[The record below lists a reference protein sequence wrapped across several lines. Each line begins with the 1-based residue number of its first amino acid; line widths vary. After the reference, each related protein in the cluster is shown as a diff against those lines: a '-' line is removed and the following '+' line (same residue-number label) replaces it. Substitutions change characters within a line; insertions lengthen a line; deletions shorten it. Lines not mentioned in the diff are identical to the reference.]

1 MGLLRR
7 CWGES
12 SLAVCDGVCMCKRY
26 VWSVCWSQRRE
37 LEETVLTRSHVGD
50 GNFHAAL
57 IFDKRIPGEFEKV
70 DEAAHRVCLLLF
82 WSFWI

>member
-1 MGLLRR
+1 MHR
-7 CWGES
+7 
-12 SLAVCDGVCMCKRY
+12 
-26 VWSVCWSQRRE
+26 
-37 LEETVLTRSHVGD
+37 HVGD

-82 WSFWI
+82 WSFELRPCYIYTSEMVKRDPQIQYTQR